1 MKRLRVMTV
10 AICVL
15 WAGAAAAQTASVLV
29 SNVNQGTDID
39 QTIGEP
45 HVAQPFTTGTA
56 STAGFSITAIT
67 IETKKADDTFA
78 LAVCGVQ
85 TADGVPDVPNAT
97 CTAFTAP
104 TDGFSAIGDKTF
116 THSGMNVEPST
127 TYAVSIRV
135 TSTIQSNQP
144 EIEATAADTED
155 SVSMTGWSIH
165 NKHRWYRESDTK
177 WMIGNN
183 NSYRLKIE
191 GFVNTFPVM
200 AERMGDGITLSWVTP
215 ANIAGV
221 TLTGYEYRYARSE
234 SELDSKPYTALGRR
248 TEVQITDFPVYDR
261 LYYFDVRTRSDQG
274 PGNTSRITATPQRRV
289 PSAVQYLRVIPGQDS
304 LYLAWRPPESP
315 GYIVLTGYEYRYAQG
330 STVPDGTSWMEVP
343 QQTKTTQPDPDVTQY
358 DGPSLSVNIHFLM
371 SDQLYT
377 VEVRAINGDT
387 APHNKGTVA
396 RATVMTDVTPPQ
408 LVRATVDGDML
419 ALDYNEDLA
428 SGMLNLTSFTG
439 ISGTVTEARV
449 TGARV
454 ILTLDPAVMAGDTVT
469 LNYTG
474 SGEIA
479 DLAHNAAAAFNDHP
493 VVNVTGQDKLDV
505 TPPALMSAEVAGYT
519 LVATWDEELDPQWVP
534 LPLNFTVSDT
544 SKPHDQQAIVV
555 DRVQLCGTKVTL
567 TLAKSFFDY
576 SLHLQYEDWDR
587 GLRDLAGNRPEES
600 TPSVG
605 ASPETSVAGCSGTS
619 QGSQPPSTPP
629 GGGGGTSTGGGTG
642 TGTGTGTSTGG
653 RGGGGGGGGPTT
665 TEEEPELIGNLEN
678 PGADSFQSGIGVI
691 SGWVCA
697 ADEVE
702 IELNGVP
709 QAAAYGTER
718 SDTEET
724 CGDTDNGFGL
734 LFNWNLLGDGEHEV
748 VAFVDD
754 VELGRAT
761 VTVTTLGAEF
771 VRGVTG
777 TCEAPDF
784 PMVGETGALVWQE
797 TQQNFVIV
805 DGERPRGTNRAGSA
819 GVGHLDNPGA
829 DSFQSGIG
837 VISGWVCEGD
847 TVEIQIGTAGRQ
859 VAAYGTERRDT
870 ESACGDTDNGFGLL
884 FNWNLLGDGEHAVVA
899 YVDDVELGR
908 ATVRVTTLG
917 EEFVRGVEGECVVED
932 FPTVGET
939 VTLEWQQNSQNFVI
953 TAVE

>member
-1 MKRLRVMTV
+1 M
-10 AICVL
+10 
-15 WAGAAAAQTASVLV
+15 
-29 SNVNQGTDID
+29 
-39 QTIGEP
+39 
-45 HVAQPFTTGTA
+45 
-56 STAGFSITAIT
+56 
-67 IETKKADDTFA
+67 
-78 LAVCGVQ
+78 
-85 TADGVPDVPNAT
+85 
-97 CTAFTAP
+97 
-104 TDGFSAIGDKTF
+104 
-116 THSGMNVEPST
+116 
-127 TYAVSIRV
+127 
-135 TSTIQSNQP
+135 
-144 EIEATAADTED
+144 
-155 SVSMTGWSIH
+155 
-165 NKHRWYRESDTK
+165 
-177 WMIGNN
+177 
-183 NSYRLKIE
+183 
-191 GFVNTFPVM
+191 
-200 AERMGDGITLSWVTP
+200 
-215 ANIAGV
+215 
-221 TLTGYEYRYARSE
+221 
-234 SELDSKPYTALGRR
+234 
-248 TEVQITDFPVYDR
+248 
-261 LYYFDVRTRSDQG
+261 
-274 PGNTSRITATPQRRV
+274 
-289 PSAVQYLRVIPGQDS
+289 QYLRVIPGQDS
-304 LYLAWRPPESP
+304 LYLAWLEPESP
-315 GYIVLTGYEYRYAQG
+315 GYAALTEVAGYEYRYAQG
-330 STVPDGTSWMEVP
+330 STVPDGTPWTEVP
-343 QQTKTTQPDPDVTQY
+343 AQKTVMQPDPDVSQY
-358 DGPSLSVNIHFLM
+358 DGPSLSDTIHFLM

-387 APHNKGTVA
+387 APHNEGTVA

-408 LVRATVDGDML
+408 LVRATVDGDIL
-419 ALDYNEDLA
+419 ALDYNEDLQRWTDEA
-428 SGMLNLTSFTG
+428 LEP
-439 ISGTVTEARV
+439 GTVDQPNPFDGSSVTVTAARV
-449 TGARV
+449 TAARV
-454 ILTLDPAVMAGDTVT
+454 ILTLNPAVMAGDTVT

-474 SGEIA
+474 SGKIA
-479 DLAHNAAAAFNDHP
+479 DLANNAAAAFNDHP

-505 TPPALMSAEVAGYT
+505 TPPALESAEVAGYT

-629 GGGGGTSTGGGTG
+629 GGGTSTGTGTGTSTGTGTG
-642 TGTGTGTSTGG
+642 TSTGTGTGTSTGG
-653 RGGGGGGGGPTT
+653 GGGGGGPAT

-754 VELGRAT
+754 VELSRAT

-777 TCEAPDF
+777 TCEAPAF
-784 PMVGETGALVWQE
+784 PMVGETGALTWQE
-797 TQQNFVIV
+797 AQQNFVLV

-819 GVGHLDNPGA
+819 GVGYLDNPGA

-884 FNWNLLGDGEHAVVA
+884 FNWNLLGDGEHEVVA
-899 YVDDVELGR
+899 YADGEELGR
-908 ATVRVTTLG
+908 SVVQVTTLG
-917 EEFVRGVEGECVVED
+917 EEFLHGIEGECVIDD
-932 FPTVGET
+932 FPTQGKT
-939 VTLEWQQNSQNFVI
+939 VTLEWQQGLQNFVI
-953 TAVE
+953 TDVE